1 MVLNML
7 STGAFVRL
15 NKVYGNLMVDLQA
28 TNQKLRARSVRIVAD
43 ACGCGLEEARAL
55 LEAADGE
62 VKCAIV
68 ARLKQVEP
76 HVARTLLFTHDG
88 SVRASLEAPTS

>member
-28 TNQKLRARSVRIVAD
+28 SNDKLRARAVRIVGEAAD
-43 ACGCGLEEARAL
+43 CPPDEAARL
-55 LEAADGE
+55 LELADGE
-62 VKCAIV
+62 VKVAIV
-68 ARLKQVEP
+68 AKVRGVEP

-88 SVRASLEAPTS
+88 SVRLALDAPA